1 MRPPLKVSNNLRSTH
16 FNEAVIHK
24 QHYDL
29 TYVCPNKSFKLWITD
44 IACRDKP
51 QLARRLLNVERI
63 HKISVLRSHDAIMR
77 VSILHNIRIIGF
89 VLLWEIKG
97 MNGYVTITFED
108 TTQTPWQM
116 GIHQKLHATITTV
129 RLT

>member
-1 MRPPLKVSNNLRSTH
+1 
-16 FNEAVIHK
+16 
-24 QHYDL
+24 
-29 TYVCPNKSFKLWITD
+29 
-44 IACRDKP
+44 
-51 QLARRLLNVERI
+51 
-63 HKISVLRSHDAIMR
+63 
-77 VSILHNIRIIGF
+77 
-89 VLLWEIKG
+89 